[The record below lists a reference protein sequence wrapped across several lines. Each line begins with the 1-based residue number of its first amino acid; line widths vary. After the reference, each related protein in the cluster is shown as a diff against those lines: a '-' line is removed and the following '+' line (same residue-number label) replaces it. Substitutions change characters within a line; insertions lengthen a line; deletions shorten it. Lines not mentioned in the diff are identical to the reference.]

1 MASEDR
7 ITALETAL
15 NALRSEGEHT
25 QTLLRQFVSRLGCS
39 DPPATVTTP
48 VTPSFPPPRDSEF
61 PDVSAFPSAGPV
73 PHGSDSAPLPPL
85 GISEDSEPSELRKSA
100 LLAPNSR
107 NLDFSKF
114 RSASQPDAECPGPR
128 FPVPKFRNVAPLR
141 PGVPPDF
148 DGDRSLGRS
157 FLFTCRTYI
166 RLVPTAFPDVT
177 VQILWVLS
185 FMKSGRAF
193 RWAERKLALE
203 LTEGF
208 PWNDWAEFERD
219 FR

>member
-1 MASEDR
+1 
-7 ITALETAL
+7 
-15 NALRSEGEHT
+15 
-25 QTLLRQFVSRLGCS
+25 
-39 DPPATVTTP
+39 
-48 VTPSFPPPRDSEF
+48 
-61 PDVSAFPSAGPV
+61 
-73 PHGSDSAPLPPL
+73 
-85 GISEDSEPSELRKSA
+85 
-100 LLAPNSR
+100 
-107 NLDFSKF
+107 
-114 RSASQPDAECPGPR
+114 
-128 FPVPKFRNVAPLR
+128 
-141 PGVPPDF
+141 PPDF

-193 RWAERKLALE
+193 HWAERKLALE

-219 FR
+219 FRYNFTPAHAAATAINILEGLTYFQQSRSVDDYLDEFLDLVHDSQYTDPRTI